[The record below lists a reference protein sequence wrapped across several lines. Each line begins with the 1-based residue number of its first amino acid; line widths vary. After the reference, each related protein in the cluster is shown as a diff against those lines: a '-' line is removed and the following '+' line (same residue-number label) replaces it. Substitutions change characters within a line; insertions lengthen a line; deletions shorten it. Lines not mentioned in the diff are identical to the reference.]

1 MNARKKHPP
10 GPPQG
15 GNFEG
20 RRPAA
25 IARHKAIAHH
35 KVIVV
40 MPAYNAARTLEA
52 TYAAID
58 AAWVDEIIL
67 VDDDSRDDTLKVA
80 EQLAL
85 RVIRHPHNVG
95 YGGNQKT
102 CYREALRLGAD
113 IVVMLHPDG
122 QYDPKLLPQLIQ
134 PIAEGRADLV
144 LGSRF
149 LIRGG
154 ARRGGMPLYRWLANR
169 FLTFCENLVL
179 RQKLSEYHTGY
190 RAYSRRFLETIP
202 FMRNSDGFCFDT
214 EVLVQALAFQQ
225 RLEEVPITTKYFAGA
240 SSASLP
246 QCVIYGVKTLLT
258 LGKLVLHQWHLRQ
271 CRLFMPLQWNS
282 APEEAWRAQ
291 LQSETVSTLR
301 MSAR

>member
-1 MNARKKHPP
+1 MITVREEHPP

-15 GNFEG
+15 GNIVSP
-20 RRPAA
+20 RPAA
-25 IARHKAIAHH
+25 IARH

-40 MPAYNAARTLEA
+40 MPAYNAAQTLEA

-58 AAWVDEIIL
+58 TAWVDEIIL
-67 VDDDSRDDTLKVA
+67 VDDGSRDDTLKVA
-80 EQLAL
+80 AQLAL
-85 RVIRHPHNVG
+85 RVVRHPHNVG

-149 LIRGG
+149 LIPGG
-154 ARRGGMPLYRWLANR
+154 ARRGGMPMYRWLANR
-169 FLTFCENLVL
+169 FLTFFENLVL
-179 RQKLSEYHTGY
+179 RQRLAEYHTGY
-190 RAYSRRFLETIP
+190 RAYSRGFLETVP

-214 EVLVQALAFQQ
+214 EVLVQAVAFKQ
-225 RLEEVPITTKYFAGA
+225 RLVEVPITTKYFAGA
-240 SSASLP
+240 SSASLL
-246 QCVIYGVKTLLT
+246 QCLIYGVKTLLT
-258 LGKLVLHQWHLRQ
+258 LGKFVLHRLHWKQ
-271 CRLFMPLQWNS
+271 CHLFMPLQWNC
-282 APEEAWRAQ
+282 APTEAWRMQ
-291 LQSETVSTLR
+291 LQSENVSTFR
-301 MSAR
+301 VPTR

>member
-1 MNARKKHPP
+1 MNTTRHDS
-10 GPPQG
+10 
-15 GNFEG
+15 
-20 RRPAA
+20 RPAA
-25 IARHKAIAHH
+25 IAHR

-40 MPAYNAARTLEA
+40 MPAYNAAHTLAA

-58 AAWVDEIIL
+58 TAWVDEIIL
-67 VDDDSRDDTLKVA
+67 VDDDSRDDTLKIA

-85 RVIRHPHNVG
+85 RVIHHPHNVG

-149 LIRGG
+149 LLRGG

-169 FLTFCENLVL
+169 VLTFFENLVL

-190 RAYSRRFLETIP
+190 RAYSRAFLETIP

-214 EVLVQALAFQQ
+214 EVLVQAAAFKR
-225 RLEEVPITTKYFAGA
+225 RLVEVPIATKYFPGA
-240 SSASLP
+240 SSASLL
-246 QCVIYGVKTLLT
+246 QCLIYGVKTLLT
-258 LGKLVLHQWHLRQ
+258 LGKFLLHRLQWRQ

-282 APEEAWRAQ
+282 APREAWREK
-291 LQSETVSTLR
+291 LYSESSFKES
-301 MSAR
+301 SAGILPAP